1 MSEFLGQ
8 DDWIREFV
16 PTRKDTF
23 DTYIKRAIKFPDYLH
38 FVMKQVSQEEVELV
52 ARAFDI
58 IKSPHSQGDRYVV
71 QVVRDLVFLVYSE
84 EWS

>member
-8 DDWIREFV
+8 DDWIAEFI
-16 PTRKDTF
+16 PTKKDTF
-23 DTYIKRAIKFPDYLH
+23 KTYLKRATRFPEYLH

-52 ARAFDI
+52 ARAFDVMR
-58 IKSPHSQGDRYVV
+58 SPHSQGDRYVV